1 MSIDYLPLDRL
12 SWFAII
18 SVYLY
23 LWWGYNKKL
32 TNPNFMV
39 KHCKCNPHKTENEF
53 CDSCGKKLDEC
64 VCDNPETLKG
74 QNEGSEEN

>member
-1 MSIDYLPLDRL
+1 MIR
-12 SWFAII
+12 
-18 SVYLY
+18 
-23 LWWGYNKKL
+23 
-32 TNPNFMV
+32 
-39 KHCKCNPHKTENEF
+39 HCKCNPHKTENEF